1 MDRPDLA
8 SDPRYSTLGGRTEDI
23 DYLERAVA
31 EWTSAQKANTVTGK
45 LQAADIPSAP
55 VANAAQV
62 LENPQLIARGFFDEV
77 THRLTGTYR
86 HAGTHWKLTN
96 SIRKPRSPAPTLGQ
110 HSAQVFRDLLGM
122 PDKKINDLIE
132 RGITGETPA
141 PEE

>member
-1 MDRPDLA
+1 M
-8 SDPRYSTLGGRTEDI
+8 
-23 DYLERAVA
+23 
-31 EWTSAQKANTVTGK
+31 GK
-45 LQAADIPSAP
+45 LQAADILSAP

-96 SIRKPRSPAPTLGQ
+96 TPRKQRDPSPTLGQ
-110 HSAQVFRDLLGM
+110 HSVEVFQNLLGL
-122 PDKKINDLIE
+122 PANLIADLIE

>member
-1 MDRPDLA
+1 MR
-8 SDPRYSTLGGRTEDI
+8 
-23 DYLERAVA
+23 
-31 EWTSAQKANTVTGK
+31 K

-110 HSAQVFRDLLGM
+110 HGAQVFRDLLGM